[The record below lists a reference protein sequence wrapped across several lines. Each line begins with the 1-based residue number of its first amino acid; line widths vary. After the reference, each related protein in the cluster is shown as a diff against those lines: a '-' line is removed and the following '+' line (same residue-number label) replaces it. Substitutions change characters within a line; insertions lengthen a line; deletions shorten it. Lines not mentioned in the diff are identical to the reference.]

1 MKLSPMYMY
10 SFFTIIHEPNYHKE
24 HIVPIIVK
32 KSWEEVVNNRL
43 PREICKRYV
52 KENDYL
58 LVHS

>member
-32 KSWEEVVNNRL
+32 KSWEEVVNNIL
-43 PREICKRYV
+43 PREICKRNLHR
-52 KENDYL
+52 K
-58 LVHS
+58 